1 MPQFVIE
8 EAEVPSIKTERDAFF
23 EQKRIELRTH
33 RGRTRLS
40 WHLTFIRK
48 NKETVSCRGM
58 HVEMVLHQLE
68 SLQHH
73 FDNDTISRYIIMCA
87 GLRTVIS
94 SPEDPLQ
101 ETAATAYRAPCARC
115 TICNR
120 KGVPYNVCLSCGED
134 SGGLYL

>member
-1 MPQFVIE
+1 MPKFVIE
-8 EAEVPSIKTERDAFF
+8 EAEVSSIKTERDAFF
-23 EQKRIELRTH
+23 EQKRVELRTH

-40 WHLTFIRK
+40 WHLIFIRK
-48 NKETVSCRGM
+48 NQETVSCRGM
-58 HVEMVLHQLE
+58 HVSMVLQQIE

-73 FDNDTISRYIIMCA
+73 FDNDTISSYMMMCA
-87 GLRTVIS
+87 GLRTEIAF
-94 SPEDPLQ
+94 PEDALE
-101 ETAATAYRAPCARC
+101 ETPATAYGAPCARC